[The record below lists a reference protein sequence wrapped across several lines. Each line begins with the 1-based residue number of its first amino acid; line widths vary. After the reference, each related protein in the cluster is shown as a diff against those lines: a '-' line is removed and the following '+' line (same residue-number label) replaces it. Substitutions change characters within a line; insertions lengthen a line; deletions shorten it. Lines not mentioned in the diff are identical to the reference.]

1 MSLEEAAGGVSL
13 DILLPEAA
21 TEAVGELE
29 AEQALGG
36 NDKVSGF
43 MSSVAA
49 TALSELNS
57 GGVAA

>member
-1 MSLEEAAGGVSL
+1 MLVPLPLL
-13 DILLPEAA
+13 DMLLPETTAA
-21 TEAVGELE
+21 EAEAVGEFE
-29 AEQALGG
+29 AELALGG
-36 NDKVSGF
+36 RDKVSGF

>member
-1 MSLEEAAGGVSL
+1 MLVPLPLL
-13 DILLPEAA
+13 DMLLPETTAEA
-21 TEAVGELE
+21 EAVGEFE
-29 AEQALGG
+29 AELALGG
-36 NDKVSGF
+36 RDKVSGF

>member
-1 MSLEEAAGGVSL
+1 M
-13 DILLPEAA
+13 LLPETTAEA
-21 TEAVGELE
+21 EAVGEFETEL
-29 AEQALGG
+29 ALGG
-36 NDKVSGF
+36 RDKVSGF

>member
-1 MSLEEAAGGVSL
+1 MLVPLPLL
-13 DILLPEAA
+13 DILLPEATA
-21 TEAVGELE
+21 AEAEAVGEFE
-29 AEQALGG
+29 AEVELGG
-36 NDKVSGF
+36 RDKVSGF

>member
-1 MSLEEAAGGVSL
+1 M
-13 DILLPEAA
+13 LLPETTAA
-21 TEAVGELE
+21 EAEAVGEFE
-29 AEQALGG
+29 AELALGG
-36 NDKVSGF
+36 RDKVSGF